1 MKLKVCGLTNKEN
14 ILEILRDIHPDY
26 MGFIFYEH
34 SSRFMDNK
42 LDAGFV
48 SSLPA
53 AIQKT
58 GVFVDATEEYILNR
72 SKQYGLNT
80 LQMHGNETPG
90 FCRKFMDQGYEVIKV
105 FNIHKAFDMYTMDE
119 YRESC
124 DFFLFD
130 TAGKLKG
137 GTGVKFNWDI
147 LHQYTL
153 NKPYFLSGGVAPG
166 DETNIKSIKDPRLY
180 AVDINSRFEISK
192 GIKNAD
198 QVKQFYN
205 TLKNNENG

>member
-1 MKLKVCGLTNKEN
+1 MKLKVCGLTDKQN
-14 ILEILRDIHPDY
+14 ILEIIRDIHPDY

-34 SSRFMDNK
+34 SSRFVDNK
-42 LDAGFV
+42 LEPEYVKTLPDA
-48 SSLPA
+48 
-53 AIQKT
+53 INKT
-58 GVFVDATEEYILNR
+58 GVFVDAPGEYILER
-72 SKQYGLNT
+72 AKQYGLNT

-90 FCRKFMDQGYEVIKV
+90 FCRRFIDEGYEVIKV
-105 FNIHKAFDMYTMDE
+105 FNIHETFDISTMNE
-119 YRESC
+119 YGESC
-124 DFFLFD
+124 DYFLFD
-130 TAGKLKG
+130 TAGKYKG
-137 GTGVKFNWDI
+137 GTGVKFNWDM
-147 LHQYTL
+147 LRQYPL

-166 DETNIKSIKDPRLY
+166 DEANIKSIKDHRFY